1 MLFDIIQASR
11 NLDNSSGKKK
21 IWFRL
26 HLDIIVGMHAAKF
39 SPMGNSVQKLKK
51 MGEERK
57 AYIQTEEGVTL
68 LRVYILNMCAGGK
81 FRQYSYRNIL
91 TN

>member
-11 NLDNSSGKKK
+11 NLDNSSRKKK

-26 HLDIIVGMHAAKF
+26 HLDIIVGMHAAKL
-39 SPMGNSVQKLKK
+39 SPMGNPVEKLKK

-57 AYIQTEEGVTL
+57 AYAHTEEVVT
-68 LRVYILNMCAGGK
+68 
-81 FRQYSYRNIL
+81 
-91 TN
+91 